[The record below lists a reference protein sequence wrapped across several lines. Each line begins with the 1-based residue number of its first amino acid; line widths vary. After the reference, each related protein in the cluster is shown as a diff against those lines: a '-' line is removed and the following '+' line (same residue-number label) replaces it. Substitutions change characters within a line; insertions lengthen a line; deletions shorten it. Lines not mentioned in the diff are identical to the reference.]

1 MIYVIQTET
10 GKETHICAVLKREKI
25 SAYVPRR
32 SLIIHKR
39 AGWTKIINVMFPGY
53 VFLDIDYLPELY
65 HTVKNIEGVIRFLG
79 EPSPIFQEE
88 EAFMRLLFN
97 GGEMISVSSATVDK
111 DGNITVTDGWLKGKE
126 KYVTY
131 WNIRQKKASVTVTFG
146 GKRRRANVGVTY
158 TKL

>member
-10 GKETHICAVLKREKI
+10 GKETHICSLLQREKI
-25 SAYVPRR
+25 TAYVPRR
-32 SLIIHKR
+32 SLIIHKQ

-53 VFLDIDYLPELY
+53 VFLDIDYSPELY
-65 HTVKNIEGVIRFLG
+65 HTVKNIIGVIRFLG
-79 EPSPIFQEE
+79 EPSPIRHSE
-88 EAFMRLLFN
+88 EAFMRILFN
-97 GGEMISVSSATVDK
+97 NGKIIPESSAAVDK
-111 DGNITVTDGWLKGKE
+111 DGNVTVTDGWLKGKE

-146 GKRRRANVGVTY
+146 GKRRRANIGVTY